1 MKQDFCF
8 LSVLSIQSQFSF
20 LVNRFPDREA
30 LLKSAHTILPANQT
44 ISMKRIG
51 CMLGFLLLFVQA
63 TWANENEYGKGSVRG
78 TITTKEGIAAAGVIA
93 KINTVHKTAIT
104 DENGVFVFMNLLPGE
119 YSIEISLLGYENQV
133 KKITVIA
140 DKETTLSAQL
150 EASAQQLEEVLVK
163 SGIRFGNRQTE
174 MVARM
179 PLKNLENPQV
189 YSVVGAALMK
199 EQVIVHFDD
208 ALKNAPGVNK
218 LWTSTGRASDGGGYY
233 SLRGFSVQA
242 RVVNGVAGATNGSP
256 DPANIERIE
265 VIKGPSGTLF
275 GSSLVSFGGLIN
287 VVTKKAQAGTRGE
300 ISYTGGSYGLTR
312 LTADI
317 NTPLDKEGKLL
328 LRTNAAYHYENSWQ
342 DAGFRKSFFIAP
354 SLTYNVND
362 KLSFDLNV
370 GVMSSEQTNAEMLFL
385 TRTTALKVFRPQD
398 MGIDYSRSYTS
409 NDLTI
414 KNPLVNIDAAIRYKL
429 GKGWV
434 SQTLLS
440 RSNRQSV
447 GYYSYLSILPGDS
460 SLARL
465 ITNQNAYNTLTDIQ
479 QNFIG
484 DFNIGK
490 LRNRVVIG
498 IDFLSNLS
506 NNANMP
512 YITFDTVNYKRN
524 DARYANLNRA
534 AVDQKLAG
542 GVTTKNQTLVN
553 TYSAYISDVL
563 DITSRFHVMASLRLD
578 RFDNRGT
585 YNQRTNTTTANFAQ
599 TAFSPKLGAT
609 YELIPQHMSVFV
621 NYMNGFSN
629 VAPLTQPDGNVSI
642 FKPQQA
648 NQWEGGIKTE
658 VLGGKITGTLTYYNI
673 LVNNVTRPH
682 PVLVGFSVQDGNIR
696 SKGFE
701 ADIVANLFEGCNLVA
716 GYSYNDAI
724 NEQTDK
730 NILNLRPVTAGPKH
744 LANLWLSYRAG
755 KGKWNGLGAGF
766 GGNYASENVIT
777 NTQVTGAFTLPSY
790 TVMNAT
796 LFYEQPAFRIGLKL
810 DNLANQQY
818 WSGWTTVEPQMP
830 RRFSLNVSFK
840 W

>member
-1 MKQDFCF
+1 
-8 LSVLSIQSQFSF
+8 
-20 LVNRFPDREA
+20 
-30 LLKSAHTILPANQT
+30 
-44 ISMKRIG
+44 MKRIG
-51 CMLGFLLLFVQA
+51 CMLILFMVLTQA
-63 TWANENEYGKGSVRG
+63 TWANENEQGKGSVRG
-78 TITTKEGIAAAGVIA
+78 TITTRDGAAAAGVIA
-93 KINTVHKTAIT
+93 KISSLNKTTVT
-104 DENGVFVFMNLLPGE
+104 DEEGVFVFWNLLPGE
-119 YSIEISLLGYENQV
+119 YNIEIALLGYEKLSETV
-133 KKITVIA
+133 KVTAGKETVITA
-140 DKETTLSAQL
+140 QLDANVQQL
-150 EASAQQLEEVLVK
+150 EAVLVK

-189 YSVVGAALMK
+189 YSVVGAALIK
-199 EQVIVHFDD
+199 EQIVVNFDD
-208 ALKNAPGVNK
+208 ALKNAPGLNK

-275 GSSLVSFGGLIN
+275 GGSLVSFGGLIN
-287 VVTKKAQAGTRGE
+287 VVTKRAQAGSRGE

-317 NTPLDKEGKLL
+317 NTALDKEGKVL
-328 LRTNAAYHYENSWQ
+328 LRTNAAYHFENSWQ
-342 DAGFRKSFFIAP
+342 DAGFKKSIFFAP
-354 SLTYNVND
+354 SLTYHVSD

-370 GVMSSEQTNAEMLFL
+370 GVLSGEQTNPEMLFL
-385 TRTTALKVFRPQD
+385 TRTSALKVFRPQD
-398 MGIDYSRSYTS
+398 MGIDFSRSYTS

-414 KNPLVNIDAAIRYKL
+414 KNPMVNMDAAIRYKL

-484 DFNIGK
+484 DFRIGQ
-490 LRNRVVIG
+490 LRNRIVAG
-498 IDFLSNLS
+498 IDFLSNLG

-512 YITFDTVNYKRN
+512 YITFDTVNYNRN

-542 GVTTKNQTLVN
+542 GITTKNQTLVN
-553 TYSAYISDVL
+553 TYSVYVSDVL
-563 DITSRFHVMASLRLD
+563 DVTTRLHVMASLRID
-578 RFDNRGT
+578 RFDNRGA
-585 YNQRTNTTTANFAQ
+585 YNQRTNSTTGNYAQ

-629 VAPLTQPDGNVSI
+629 VAPVTQPDGSVSV

-682 PVLVGFSVQDGNIR
+682 PALVGFSIQDGNIR

-724 NEQTDK
+724 NERTDK
-730 NILNLRPVTAGPKH
+730 SILNLRPVSAGPKH

-755 KGKWNGLGAGF
+755 KGKLNGLGVGF
-766 GGNYASENVIT
+766 GGNYAGENIIT
-777 NTQVTGAFTLPSY
+777 NTLVTGQFVLPSY

-810 DNLANQQY
+810 DNITNQQY
-818 WSGWTTVEPQMP
+818 WGGWTTVEPQMS
-830 RRFSLNVSFK
+830 RRFSLNVAFK